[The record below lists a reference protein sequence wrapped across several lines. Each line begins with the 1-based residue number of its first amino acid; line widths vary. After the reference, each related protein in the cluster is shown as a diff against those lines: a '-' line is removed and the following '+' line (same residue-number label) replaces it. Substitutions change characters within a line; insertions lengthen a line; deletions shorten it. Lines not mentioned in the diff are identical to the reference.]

1 MFTQDDLID
10 LLMSHLAPRK
20 AAQAPRKGA
29 FPEARGRTFVT
40 EYEIKKRLTGGARS
54 LTLPKDAIVSPLAVD
69 WLILNSIEI
78 IRE

>member
-10 LLMSHLAPRK
+10 LLMSHLNPAK
-20 AAQAPRKGA
+20 AEQGA
-29 FPEARGRTFVT
+29 SLKPLSGRTFVT

-54 LTLPKDAIVSPLAVD
+54 LTLAKDVIVSPLAAD
-69 WLILNSIEI
+69 WLILNGIEI